1 VLSGLNGD
9 EDGRLLNYR
18 IVAQSAEEVQ
28 DVRNAPAI
36 SMGPYLISSG
46 QTELLNTISIYSQRG
61 ESRDQLRLLYM
72 NATAIRIWR
81 EMGKRLTTIG
91 ARHRP
96 PSTALLTF
104 GVPFSE

>member
-1 VLSGLNGD
+1 MLSGLTGD
-9 EDGRLLNYR
+9 EAGRSLNYQ

-28 DVRNAPAI
+28 DVQNAPTI
-36 SMGPYLISSG
+36 SMGLYLISSG
-46 QTELLNTISIYSQRG
+46 QTELLTMISIYSQWG

-81 EMGKRLTTIG
+81 EMGKRPTMIG
-91 ARHRP
+91 AQHRP